1 MGNMSG
7 AEGSELVSG
16 GWTLYV
22 ATASGKVDDGQP
34 ADFHAV
40 VRGEDFGN
48 PARGVIA
55 IVARANAPGRA
66 ALEAVQVA
74 VHQFAEGVF
83 SAPSTLSGGRAAERA
98 LAAVNAWLYAQ
109 PDNAQRTLSLSAT
122 ILSNRR
128 VGVVH
133 VGLCAVWR
141 WRAGELIRLTIP
153 HVRRA
158 EDERDVPSRA
168 VGAEPHI
175 RLDYVDLPVEPGDR
189 FVLLSEGASRIR
201 EELGDLSAPAEE
213 IANRL
218 CRAARTGGA
227 VFLEVRSLP
236 EVSYDDL
243 AAAFSKLPLRP
254 APKDGD
260 VWDDFEISR
269 TLYRSRWTILKLA
282 RDRVSG
288 GAVVLK
294 IPLPAML
301 HDSMFR
307 SGFLREAWVGRLVAS
322 PWVSKPIDLPA
333 DRATSLYLVM
343 PYYEGESLAERIARK
358 PPLSIVESIDV
369 VLKLCA
375 GTQSLLNQ
383 QIVHRDIKPENVMLS
398 SNGGVTLLD
407 LGMAYLPAIDG
418 PYAEGIGGSTHY
430 MAPELFD
437 GVTANA
443 RTEVFALA
451 VTLYRMISGE
461 YPFSG
466 RDASPPPPMPERAPR
481 WLRRVLLQAMSP
493 IPQVRPASPAEFARL
508 LEEGIVRGDA
518 EPPDERRRWRKPSA
532 LVCWRIAAVVFAVA
546 LFGLLIHDLLVRR

>member
-1 MGNMSG
+1 MSG

-22 ATASGKVDDGQP
+22 ATASGKAEDVRP

-55 IVARANAPGRA
+55 VVARANAPGLA
-66 ALEAVQVA
+66 ARDAVQVA
-74 VHQFAEGVF
+74 AHQFAEGVF
-83 SAPSTLSGGRAAERA
+83 SAPSTLSSGRAAERS

-109 PDNAQRTLSLSAT
+109 PRNADRTLSLSAT

-128 VGVVH
+128 VGVAH

-141 WRAGELIRLTIP
+141 WRAGELIRLTAP

-158 EDERDVPSRA
+158 GEVGAPPSRA

-175 RLDYVDLPVEPGDR
+175 RLDYLDLPVEPGDR
-189 FVLLSEGASRIR
+189 FFLFSEGAAPVRGD
-201 EELGDLSAPAEE
+201 LGDLTALSEE
-213 IANRL
+213 IAGRRL
-218 CRAARTGGA
+218 ADVAQTGGA
-227 VFLEVRSLP
+227 VLLEIRSLP
-236 EVSYDDL
+236 EVSYDEL

-254 APKDGD
+254 PPKDGD
-260 VWDDFEISR
+260 VWDGFEISR
-269 TLYRSRWTILKLA
+269 TLYRSRWTVLKLA

-288 GAVVLK
+288 APVVLK

-301 HDSMFR
+301 RDSLFR

-343 PYYEGESLAERIARK
+343 PYYEGESLSERLARK
-358 PPLSIVESIDV
+358 PPLSVVESVDIA
-369 VLKLCA
+369 LKLCA
-375 GTQSLLNQ
+375 AAQSLLNQ

-398 SNGGVTLLD
+398 TNGGVTLLD

-430 MAPELFD
+430 MAPELFE
-437 GVTANA
+437 GANANA

-451 VTLYRMISGE
+451 VTLYRMIAGE

-466 RDASPPPPMPERAPR
+466 RDASSPPPMPERAPL
-481 WLRRVLLQAMSP
+481 WLRRILLQAMSP
-493 IPQVRPASPAEFARL
+493 IPQARPASPADFAQR
-508 LEEGIVRGDA
+508 LEEGVVRGDA
-518 EPPDERRRWRKPSA
+518 EPPDARRRWRKPSPLA
-532 LVCWRIAAVVFAVA
+532 CWKAAAIVFAVA
-546 LFGLLIHDLLVRR
+546 FLGVLIHDVLARR